1 MYHLKQGW
9 AEWEPWVLILLP
21 SAISASEQPQILPA
35 TTRPRVKEEMGV
47 SPTSISLHFKP
58 EEYNT
63 TSLGAQLM
71 PHFQEE
77 ATKTPRRDMSYLR
90 SPCAMAR
97 SSVEPGAGPWHTL
110 ENLLKKHELQTNWVP
125 SPCLPITHSVPGSTF
140 LTAQP
145 QFISCS
151 KYQLL

>member
-1 MYHLKQGW
+1 MYQLKQGW

-35 TTRPRVKEEMGV
+35 TTRPRVKEEKEFHPHPLQ
-47 SPTSISLHFKP
+47 SPFQTRRIQHNQP
-58 EEYNT
+58 W
-63 TSLGAQLM
+63 M

-90 SPCAMAR
+90 SLCAMTR
-97 SSVEPGAGPWHTL
+97 SNVEPGAGPWHTL
-110 ENLLKKHELQTNWVP
+110 ENLLKKQHELQTNWVP
-125 SPCLPITHSVPGSTF
+125 CPCLPITHSVLGSTS

>member
-1 MYHLKQGW
+1 MGTLGTHPPTLCHLSLR
-9 AEWEPWVLILLP
+9 AASNPP
-21 SAISASEQPQILPA
+21 SYY
-35 TTRPRVKEEMGV
+35 K
-47 SPTSISLHFKP
+47 TSGQRGNGSFTHIHYSLHFKP